1 MYHTTSSA
9 AWYGVQEQYTVL
21 SSSIMHMRILS
32 LGLPCGIEIYFFC
45 RETKKQVTANG
56 WLQGYTREEVGLFL
70 CWKKQGRI
78 KKRKVNEK
86 AEWDERMASR
96 GFFRVTSGRTK
107 KTRRKQSLGQSLINP
122 VHGGCCT

>member
-32 LGLPCGIEIYFFC
+32 LGLPCRIEIYFFC
-45 RETKKQVTANG
+45 RETKKRVTANG
-56 WLQGYTREEVGLFL
+56 WLQGYTREEVGLVFL

-78 KKRKVNEK
+78 KKKKGMDWINDCMDCVV
-86 AEWDERMASR
+86 WR
-96 GFFRVTSGRTK
+96 GLMESSV
-107 KTRRKQSLGQSLINP
+107 P
-122 VHGGCCT
+122 